1 MSAQKKFHVNAPK
14 RITFWISLVLGLLG
28 ILGTIVT
35 IPFVS
40 VYAVWILAAGWL
52 LLTLGCFVKG
62 L

>member
-1 MSAQKKFHVNAPK
+1 MAKKKFSVNAPK
-14 RITFWISLVLGLLG
+14 RVTFWISLVLGLLG
-28 ILGTIVT
+28 VIGSIVP

-40 VYAVWILAAGWL
+40 TIAPWVLALGWL

>member
-1 MSAQKKFHVNAPK
+1 MAKKKLHISAPK
-14 RITFWISLVLGLLG
+14 RVTFWVSLVLGLLG
-28 ILGTIVT
+28 IIGSIIP

-40 VYAVWILAAGWL
+40 TIAPWVLAAGWL

>member
-1 MSAQKKFHVNAPK
+1 MAKKKLHISAPK
-14 RITFWISLVLGLLG
+14 RVTFWISLVLGLLG
-28 ILGTIVT
+28 IIGTFLP

-40 VYAVWILAAGWL
+40 ANAYWVLAAGWL

>member
-1 MSAQKKFHVNAPK
+1 MAKKKININAPK

-28 ILGTIVT
+28 VIGSIVP

-40 VYAVWILAAGWL
+40 TIAPWILAAGWL

>member
-1 MSAQKKFHVNAPK
+1 MSAKKKFHVNAPK

-28 ILGTIVT
+28 IIGTVVT

-40 VYAVWILAAGWL
+40 AYAVWILAAGWL

>member
-1 MSAQKKFHVNAPK
+1 MAKKKIQISAPK
-14 RITFWISLVLGLLG
+14 RVTFWVSLVLGLLG
-28 ILGTIVT
+28 IIGSIVP

-40 VYAVWILAAGWL
+40 TIAPWVLAAGWL

>member
-1 MSAQKKFHVNAPK
+1 MAKKKLHISAPK
-14 RITFWISLVLGLLG
+14 RVTFWISLVLGLLG
-28 ILGTIVT
+28 IIGTFLP

-40 VYAVWILAAGWL
+40 DNAYWVLAAGWL

>member
-1 MSAQKKFHVNAPK
+1 MAKKKININAPK

-28 ILGTIVT
+28 VIGSIVP

-40 VYAVWILAAGWL
+40 PIAPWILALGWL